1 MNSII
6 FLVVTLAMLT
16 TGTSQTLKTRFTEW
30 VEKFEIKIESESMH
44 QRVFNNWIEN
54 DKYI

>member
-6 FLVVTLAMLT
+6 FLVVTLSMLT

-30 VEKFEIKIESESMH
+30 VEKFEMKATQVSIVEPD
-44 QRVFNNWIEN
+44 V
-54 DKYI
+54 